1 MVASMYCRIAE
12 GLAVICGAALAV
24 SLPMIP
30 LASPVFAQTL
40 TDPSPPAKSSPP
52 QPGAKSRPSVAAKK
66 SCSVFGPGF
75 VNVPGTDACVRI
87 GGWVEMQAGTS
98 GH

>member
-1 MVASMYCRIAE
+1 MNCRIAK
-12 GLAVICGAALAV
+12 GLAVAAAAMLAAW
-24 SLPMIP
+24 LPMIP
-30 LASPVFAQTL
+30 LASTVFGQTL
-40 TDPSPPAKSSPP
+40 ADPSPPAKLSPP

-66 SCSVFGPGF
+66 SCSAFGPGF

-98 GH
+98 GR